1 MYVLDTNV
9 LSELRRSRPHGG
21 VLAWIGGLAPT
32 ELFVAAVTMGEIQ
45 AGIEATRRQDPLK
58 AAEIEVWADL
68 IEQTFTVLPVDGAS
82 FRIWVKLM
90 NGRSGDLSEDAMIAA
105 VALVNRMT
113 VATRNVRDFE
123 GFGVGV
129 VNPFRDMPKN

>member
-1 MYVLDTNV
+1 VYVLDTNV